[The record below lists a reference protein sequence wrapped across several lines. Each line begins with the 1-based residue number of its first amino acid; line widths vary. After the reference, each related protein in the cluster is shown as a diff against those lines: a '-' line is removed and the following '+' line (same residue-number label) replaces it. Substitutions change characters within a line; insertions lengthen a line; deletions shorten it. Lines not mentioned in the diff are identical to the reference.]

1 MTVSSI
7 AAEVIFS
14 AGWIAV
20 GAAAAYSRY
29 KKAME
34 LGERARGIGPTGA
47 TREYHNGLYCGRAVL
62 TEGIAPGPEWKA
74 PEKPELRGL
83 DAQAMAPASL
93 ARLAQALE
101 DAELTTADA
110 NRPVGI
116 GHARHL
122 PSPPPTR
129 L

>member
-1 MTVSSI
+1 MTLSSI
-7 AAEVIFS
+7 AAEVVFS

-29 KKAME
+29 KKALE
-34 LGERARGIGPTGA
+34 PAERPPGVSPAGTV
-47 TREYHNGLYCGRAVL
+47 REYHHGLYFGRAAL
-62 TEGIAPGPEWKA
+62 PQEPEI
-74 PEKPELRGL
+74 RGV

-110 NRPVGI
+110 TRPVGV
-116 GHARHL
+116 GHARTL
-122 PSPPPTR
+122 PGPPPTR